1 MEGGQLF
8 CLTNGK
14 GPHEWPVYCNQQ
26 ILFLEVVAVLM
37 LVHPFNS
44 LSDVIVYT
52 K

>member
-1 MEGGQLF
+1 MASL
-8 CLTNGK
+8 LSSAD
-14 GPHEWPVYCNQQ
+14 
-26 ILFLEVVAVLM
+26 LFLEVVAVLM